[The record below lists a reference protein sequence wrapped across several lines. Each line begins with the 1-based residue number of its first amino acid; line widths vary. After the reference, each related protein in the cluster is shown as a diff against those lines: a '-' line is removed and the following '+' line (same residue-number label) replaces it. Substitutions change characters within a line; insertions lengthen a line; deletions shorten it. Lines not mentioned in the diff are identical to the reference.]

1 MTLSSTPL
9 NTCLAKSLPKA
20 PNDGDGHN
28 KNMLKPLAILSV
40 VVRPH
45 CNILLTILVAAP
57 PLCSFLVFLFLWVL
71 MVY

>member
-40 VVRPH
+40 VVGP
-45 CNILLTILVAAP
+45 IG
-57 PLCSFLVFLFLWVL
+57 
-71 MVY
+71 

>member
-1 MTLSSTPL
+1 MTLSFTPL
-9 NTCLAKSLPKA
+9 NTCLAEGLPKA

-45 CNILLTILVAAP
+45 CNILLTILAVAP